1 MAPRRELLETR
12 CWDLV
17 AHGNDDVGP
26 PPQASGHAGGDRHGA
41 AAAVDEAVGLL

>member
-26 PPQASGHAGGDRHGA
+26 PPQASSHDGSDRHGTN
-41 AAAVDEAVGLL
+41 AAVDEAVELL